1 MRSRL
6 GLKDQDDLPP
16 RASFDARKKIKSIS
30 TAKIIKAQ
38 PLLLIKMVHHLAKS
52 VNSQESNDQSVVYII
67 LVNWNNSIA
76 TIACLESLR
85 PLLKQGVQVLVC
97 DNDSSDTSAHDI
109 ANYIK
114 GAELPA
120 VRLLHNPRNGGFAYG
135 NNIGLRVALSDPC
148 MQFVW
153 ILNNDT
159 QVSTSSL
166 QALLDHL
173 QKNPCLGLCSSL
185 LVMDSAPMTIQSCG
199 ARYNRLMGTTRHL
212 LEGASTTLL
221 TDALQPLPAADYL
234 VGASLLATRR
244 LIETIGLLDESYFLY
259 YEDLDWCTRA
269 RKAGF
274 SLAVVANSVV
284 RHVEGSSTGVS
295 SRTKATS
302 LATGMSLI
310 YYRSCLLYSMKHDP
324 SFHLLVRA
332 SMLPRAIRA
341 LCQGQLGKAGAA
353 LYSMILVWS

>member
-1 MRSRL
+1 
-6 GLKDQDDLPP
+6 
-16 RASFDARKKIKSIS
+16 
-30 TAKIIKAQ
+30 
-38 PLLLIKMVHHLAKS
+38 MVHHL
-52 VNSQESNDQSVVYII
+52 VNSTNSQDAVDLSVVYII
-67 LVNWNNSIA
+67 LVNWNNAVA
-76 TIACLESLR
+76 TIACLESLK
-85 PLLKQGVQVLVC
+85 PLLKQGVQILVC
-97 DNDSSDTSAHDI
+97 DNASADTSAHDI
-109 ANYIK
+109 ATYIK
-114 GAELPA
+114 EAGLSA

-135 NNIGLRVALSDPC
+135 NNVGLRVALSDPH
-148 MQFVW
+148 MQFAW

-159 QVSTSSL
+159 QVSASSL
-166 QALLDHL
+166 QALLVHL
-173 QKNPCLGLCSSL
+173 RQNPWLGLCSSV
-185 LVMDSAPMTIQSCG
+185 LVMDNAPMTIQACG
-199 ARYNRLMGTTRHL
+199 ASYNRLLGTTRHL

-269 RKAGF
+269 RRAGF

-310 YYRSCLLYSMKHDP
+310 YYRSCLLYSMKHDQG
-324 SFHLLVRA
+324 FHLLVRA
-332 SMLPRAIRA
+332 SMLLRAIRA
-341 LCQGQLGKAGAA
+341 LGQGQLGKAWAA
-353 LYSMILVWS
+353 FYSMILVWS